1 MKPLSRTPWLA
12 LLAGVLLALPVLA
25 QTPPKP
31 EAAQE
36 ASTGPDP
43 KIFDDIMSC
52 LAEGLPADWK
62 RAWFIVSE
70 VGRDERSATR
80 SFEANF
86 FYATDATDTTG
97 KRLRTCG
104 PQRIVEN
111 IRALNAHLPDDQQ
124 RWTGATFV
132 FMNDGKFQVTYDYS
146 EFKRKPAADAAPA
159 EAKPAAKPAAKSSS
173 KKKPEASR

>member
-1 MKPLSRTPWLA
+1 MKKRLLQAGCAALA
-12 LLAGVLLALPVLA
+12 GLLLAFSALA

-31 EAAQE
+31 EAAPEPAQ
-36 ASTGPDP
+36 GPDP
-43 KIFDDIMSC
+43 KIFDDIMNC

-62 RAWFIVSE
+62 RAWFVVNE

-86 FYATDATDTTG
+86 FYSTDPADLDG

-104 PQRIVEN
+104 PQRVVEN
-111 IRALNAHLPDDQQ
+111 VRALNAYLPDDQQ

-132 FMNDGKFQVTYDYS
+132 FQSDGKFEVKYDFT
-146 EFKRKPAADAAPA
+146 EFKAKPAAEAAP
-159 EAKPAAKPAAKSSS
+159 KPAAKPSAKSSS
-173 KKKPEASR
+173 KKKQEASK